1 MIKLHSWVYG
11 AILRRSQYSSNS
23 WLCTLL
29 KTSGK
34 GLILGGGVDLG
45 MLQNAQV
52 KHCLMMS
59 NAQKKL
65 KKGKSHF
72 EVCDNK

>member
-1 MIKLHSWVYG
+1 MAPYFGGVNTQVTLGFV
-11 AILRRSQYSSNS
+11 L
-23 WLCTLL
+23 LL

-34 GLILGGGVDLG
+34 GLILGYGVDLG
-45 MLQNAQV
+45 TLQIAQV
-52 KHCLMMS
+52 KRCLMMS

-72 EVCDNK
+72 EVCDKK

>member
-1 MIKLHSWVYG
+1 MAPYFGEVNTQVTLGFV
-11 AILRRSQYSSNS
+11 L
-23 WLCTLL
+23 LL

-65 KKGKSHF
+65 KKGK
-72 EVCDNK
+72 VKG

>member
-1 MIKLHSWVYG
+1 MAPYLGEVNTQVTLG
-11 AILRRSQYSSNS
+11 FVL
-23 WLCTLL
+23 LL

-34 GLILGGGVDLG
+34 GLILEGGVDLG

-59 NAQKKL
+59 NAQKMP